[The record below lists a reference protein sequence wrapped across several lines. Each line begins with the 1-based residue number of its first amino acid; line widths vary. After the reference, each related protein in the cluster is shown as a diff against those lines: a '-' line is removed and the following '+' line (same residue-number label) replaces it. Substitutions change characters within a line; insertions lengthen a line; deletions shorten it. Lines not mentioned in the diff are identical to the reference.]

1 MVVVGRG
8 GGGGGGGSSLVELE
22 SRRRRD
28 ESDAG
33 AGAGAG
39 ASGVVAAKAA
49 CLYTTPSSSRKYA
62 GPIFLFSALHCARTR
77 SRRRF
82 AALEFGFLLGGSGA
96 EVVASRGSERE
107 RKKTESGFFFFVQ
120 RV

>member
-1 MVVVGRG
+1 MDAAVVVVGRG
-8 GGGGGGGSSLVELE
+8 GGGGSSLVGLE
-22 SRRRRD
+22 SRRGRRRRRD

-39 ASGVVAAKAA
+39 AGGVVAAKAA

-82 AALEFGFLLGGSGA
+82 AAFEFEFLLGGSGA
-96 EVVASRGSERE
+96 EVVTSRGS
-107 RKKTESGFFFFVQ
+107 
-120 RV
+120 